1 MENKARSRTW
11 GSGADEGVRPT
22 KDLGVRPTNNWAFS
36 LLWINLAVALVVLIE
51 RIANPAAS
59 WRDLLHA
66 LVYALIFAN
75 TTGLLG
81 TLVIGWVACRLPV
94 RKVPLMAILFAG
106 IAVFIPIGCLI
117 AQAMLLA
124 VGYVQAQLFWQSYFS
139 TLRVALPLGLVF
151 GFGALIHGALRGR
164 VQIMEEKLHEKEI
177 AEERARKLAAEARLE
192 ALEARIHP
200 HFLFN
205 TLNSI
210 SSLIAVNP
218 GRAEQ
223 TVGQLASLLR
233 SSLDSG
239 QQPLIPLRQ
248 ELAMVRSYLEIEKV
262 RFGEKLKGNV
272 DVASDLEEAKVPPMS
287 VQSLVEN
294 AVKHGITSQ
303 NGGGEVWVDA
313 SAESGSLRIE
323 VSDSGPGFDLTAI
336 RPGHGLDNLVQR
348 LDALFGARG
357 RLNVV
362 RRDGYSVVEMILPR
376 V

>member
-1 MENKARSRTW
+1 MAAPK
-11 GSGADEGVRPT
+11 
-22 KDLGVRPTNNWAFS
+22 NNWLFS
-36 LLWINLAVALVVLIE
+36 LLWINLAVAMVVLIE
-51 RIANPAAS
+51 RVANPAAS

-81 TLVIGWVACRLPV
+81 TLVIGWVACRLPI
-94 RKVPLMAILFAG
+94 RNVPLMAILAAG

-117 AQAMLLA
+117 AQVMLLA
-124 VGYVQAQLFWQSYFS
+124 VGFVQSNLFWQSYFS
-139 TLRVALPLGLVF
+139 TLRVAMPLGLVF
-151 GFGALIHGALRGR
+151 GFGALMHGALRGR

-218 GRAEQ
+218 ARAEQ

-248 ELAMVRSYLEIEKV
+248 ELAMVRSYLDIEKV

-272 DVASDLEEAKVPPMS
+272 DVAAELEDAKVPPMS

-313 SAESGSLRIE
+313 GVESGSLRIE